1 MGGELR
7 IFGSYLQP
15 GPSKHEANFKKRT
28 MDISIVIDKSTF
40 QSLSFDE
47 LFRLSCYYKH
57 IITPVLTMEILG
69 DLKKEAQEGKATPE
83 DRVKDFAKK
92 LFPIETVVNLHYKVL
107 LKGDLLGNPISF
119 DGRPHVGIKK
129 AVASESGM
137 RGYLIEETEE
147 EKSIYKWKDGNFT
160 EADHELSALWRMTTT
175 EKDLLERLK
184 KSLNPDSTIKFA
196 DFQELNKFVTESITS
211 PTTQE
216 FLLISL
222 FQNYDIDAMT
232 SVQIFGRWN
241 QDGKPL
247 IKDFAPFAFH
257 CLKVDTLFLFGLTS
271 GLIGTRPTNRV
282 DLEYLYYLPFGNIF
296 TSNDKVHKKLVPLLL
311 QDYQKF
317 IVGSELKED
326 LKNIVAFLN
335 TLEIEERRKF
345 KNVPPIIDSSI
356 TFQLW
361 KEYFNYPEKSNWNR
375 DISDREKEMMKEKM
389 KEFERALDGESINL
403 ESAEDAEFV
412 IKKSLLSKTDPCFCG
427 SGKKVYD
434 CCIPEKQFNS
444 LALRE
449 HIKSEIKASYSKA
462 DHVRFFCP
470 DNNELPAIVFAYKIG
485 NIDSKGHIGLVQS
498 FKNEQLKLIG
508 TLKEIM
514 LTISFVEIETG
525 EIIKLEPL
533 PCNPRQMEIFL
544 KNRYN
549 RISILWGLVHPEN
562 GKDLIIPTPDDGSP
576 PSQIIINGFELT

>member
-1 MGGELR
+1 
-7 IFGSYLQP
+7 
-15 GPSKHEANFKKRT
+15 

-69 DLKKEAQEGKATPE
+69 DLKKEAQEGKAPPE

-92 LFPIETVVNLHYKVL
+92 LFPMETVVNLHYKVL

-147 EKSIYKWKDGNFT
+147 EKSIYKWKDGNFS

-175 EKDLLERLK
+175 QEDLLERLK
-184 KSLNPDSTIKFA
+184 KSLNPDAAIKFV
-196 DFQELNKFVTESITS
+196 DFHELNKFVSESITS
-211 PTTQE
+211 PATQQ

-222 FQNYDIDAMT
+222 LQNYDIDAMS

-241 QDGKPL
+241 QEGKPL

-296 TSNDKVHKKLVPLLL
+296 TSNDKVHKNLVPLLL
-311 QDYQKF
+311 QADQRF
-317 IVGSELKED
+317 ITGPELKED
-326 LKNIVAFLN
+326 LKNIVAYLN

-361 KEYFNYPEKSNWNR
+361 KEFFNYPQKSNWNR
-375 DISDREKEMMKEKM
+375 DISEAEKEKMKEKM

-403 ESAEDAEFV
+403 ESGEDAEFV
-412 IKKSLLSKTDPCFCG
+412 IKKSWLSKTDPCFCG
-427 SGKKVYD
+427 SGKKVID
-434 CCIPEKQFNS
+434 CCIPEPKFNELGLQELRKQ
-444 LALRE
+444 
-449 HIKSEIKASYSKA
+449 IKNEIKASYSKA
-462 DHVRFFCP
+462 DHVRFLHP
-470 DNNELPAIVFAYKIG
+470 VGNALPAIVFAYLK
-485 NIDSKGHIGLVQS
+485 NNLDSKGHIGLIRS
-498 FKNEQLKLIG
+498 FKNEDLKLIG
-508 TLKEIM
+508 SLKENMIT
-514 LTISFVEIETG
+514 LSFVEIETG
-525 EIIKLEPL
+525 EIIELNPL
-533 PCNPRQMEIFL
+533 PCNPRQLENFL
-544 KNRYN
+544 KNKYN

-562 GKDLIIPTPDDGSP
+562 GKDLIIPIPDDGSP
-576 PSQIIINGFELT
+576 PSQIIIKGFELT

>member
-1 MGGELR
+1 
-7 IFGSYLQP
+7 
-15 GPSKHEANFKKRT
+15 

-47 LFRLSCYYKH
+47 LYRLSCYYKH

-69 DLKKEAQEGKATPE
+69 DLKKEAQEGKAPPK

-92 LFPIETVVNLHYKVL
+92 LFPMETVVNLHYKVL

-175 EKDLLERLK
+175 EEGLLERLK

-196 DFQELNKFVTESITS
+196 DFQELNKFVIEIITS
-211 PTTQE
+211 PATQE

-241 QDGKPL
+241 QEGKPL

-296 TSNDKVHKKLVPLLL
+296 TSNDKVHKNLVPLLL

-317 IVGSELKED
+317 IVGPELKED

-375 DISDREKEMMKEKM
+375 EISEREKEMMKEKM

-403 ESAEDAEFV
+403 ESGEDAEFV

-427 SGKKVYD
+427 SGKKVID

-449 HIKSEIKASYSKA
+449 HLKSEMRASYSKA
-462 DHVRFFCP
+462 DHIRFSFP
-470 DNNELPAIVFAYKIG
+470 NGKELPAIVFAYKIG
-485 NIDSKGHIGLVQS
+485 NIDSKGHIGLIQS
-498 FKNEQLKLIG
+498 FKNEELKLIG
-508 TLKEIM
+508 TLKENM

-533 PCNPRQMEIFL
+533 PCNPRQIEIFL
-544 KNRYN
+544 KNKYD

-562 GKDLIIPTPDDGSP
+562 GKDLIIVTPDDETP
-576 PSQIIINGFELT
+576 PSQIIVKGFELT

>member
-1 MGGELR
+1 
-7 IFGSYLQP
+7 
-15 GPSKHEANFKKRT
+15 
-28 MDISIVIDKSTF
+28 
-40 QSLSFDE
+40 
-47 LFRLSCYYKH
+47 
-57 IITPVLTMEILG
+57 MEILG
-69 DLKKEAQEGKATPE
+69 DLKKEAQEGKTPPE

-92 LFPIETVVNLHYKVL
+92 LFPMETVVNLHYKVL

-160 EADHELSALWRMTTT
+160 EADLELSALWRITTT
-175 EKDLLERLK
+175 QEDLLETLK
-184 KSLNPDSTIKFA
+184 KSLNPDATIRFA
-196 DFQELNKFVTESITS
+196 NFQELNKFVTECITS
-211 PTTQE
+211 PATQQ

-241 QDGKPL
+241 QEGKPL

-296 TSNDKVHKKLVPLLL
+296 TSNDKVHKNLVPLLL

-317 IVGSELKED
+317 IVGTELKED
-326 LKNIVAFLN
+326 LKDIVAFLN

-345 KNVPPIIDSSI
+345 KNVPPIIDCSI

-361 KEYFNYPEKSNWNR
+361 KEFFNYPIKSNWNR
-375 DISDREKEMMKEKM
+375 NISEKEKEMMKEKM

-403 ESAEDAEFV
+403 ESGEDTEFV
-412 IKKSLLSKTDPCFCG
+412 IKKSWLSKTDPCFCG
-427 SGKKVYD
+427 SGKKVID
-434 CCIPEKQFNS
+434 CCIPEEKFNS

-462 DHVRFFCP
+462 DHVRFSSP
-470 DNNELPAIVFAYKIG
+470 VGEELPAIVFAYKK
-485 NIDSKGHIGLVQS
+485 NNLDSKGHIGLIRS
-498 FKNEQLKLIG
+498 YKNEDLKLVG
-508 TLKEIM
+508 TLKENM
-514 LTISFVEIETG
+514 LTLSFVEIETK
-525 EIIKLEPL
+525 EIINLNPL
-533 PCNPRQMEIFL
+533 PCNPRQVENFL
-544 KNRYN
+544 KNKYN

-562 GKDLIIPTPDDGSP
+562 GKDLIIPIPDDGSP
-576 PSQIIINGFELT
+576 PSQIIIKGFELV

>member
-1 MGGELR
+1 
-7 IFGSYLQP
+7 
-15 GPSKHEANFKKRT
+15 
-28 MDISIVIDKSTF
+28 MDITIVIDKSTF

-69 DLKKEAQEGKATPE
+69 DLKKEAREGKALPE

-107 LKGDLLGNPISF
+107 LKDELLGNPISF

-147 EKSIYKWKDGNFT
+147 EKSIYKWKDGNFS

-175 EKDLLERLK
+175 QEDLLERLK
-184 KSLNPDSTIKFA
+184 NSLKPDAAIKFA
-196 DFQELNKFVTESITS
+196 DFHELNKFVSERIISPAIQES
-211 PTTQE
+211 
-216 FLLISL
+216 LLISL
-222 FQNYDIDAMT
+222 LQNYDIDAVS

-241 QDGKPL
+241 QEDKPL

-257 CLKVDTLFLFGLTS
+257 CLKIDTLFLFGLIS

-282 DLEYLYYLPFGNIF
+282 DLEYLYYLPFGKIF
-296 TSNDKVHKKLVPLLL
+296 TSNDKVHKNLAPLLL
-311 QDYQKF
+311 QDYQRF
-317 IVGSELKED
+317 IIGSELKED

-361 KEYFNYPEKSNWNR
+361 KEFFNYPEMSNWNR
-375 DISDREKEMMKEKM
+375 DISEKEKEMLKEKM

-403 ESAEDAEFV
+403 ESGEDAEFI
-412 IKKSLLSKTDPCFCG
+412 IKQSWLSKSDPCFCG
-427 SGKKVYD
+427 SGKKVID
-434 CCIPEKQFNS
+434 CCILETEFDQIVKQQ
-444 LALRE
+444 LKKQ
-449 HIKSEIKASYSKA
+449 IKNEIKASYSKA
-462 DHVRFFCP
+462 DHVRFSFP
-470 DNNELPAIVFAYKIG
+470 VGKELPAIVFAYKIR
-485 NIDSKGHIGLVQS
+485 NFDSKGHIGLIQN
-498 FKNEQLKLIG
+498 FKNEELKLIG
-508 TLKEIM
+508 TLKENM
-514 LTISFVEIETG
+514 LTLSFVEIETG
-525 EIIKLEPL
+525 EIIELSPL
-533 PCNPRQMEIFL
+533 PCNIRQLASFL
-544 KNRYN
+544 KNKHH
-549 RISILWGLVHPEN
+549 RISILCGLMHPES
-562 GKDLIIPTPDDGSP
+562 GKLIIPIPDDGSP
-576 PSQIIINGFELT
+576 PSQIIIKGFELK

>member
-1 MGGELR
+1 
-7 IFGSYLQP
+7 
-15 GPSKHEANFKKRT
+15 
-28 MDISIVIDKSTF
+28 
-40 QSLSFDE
+40 
-47 LFRLSCYYKH
+47 
-57 IITPVLTMEILG
+57 MEILG
-69 DLKKEAQEGKATPE
+69 DLKKEAQEGKAPPK

-92 LFPIETVVNLHYKVL
+92 LFPMETVVNLHYKVL

-175 EKDLLERLK
+175 EEGLLERLK

-196 DFQELNKFVTESITS
+196 DFQELNKFVIEIITS
-211 PTTQE
+211 PATQE

-241 QDGKPL
+241 QEGKPL

-296 TSNDKVHKKLVPLLL
+296 TSNDKVHKNLVPLLL

-317 IVGSELKED
+317 IVGPELKED

-375 DISDREKEMMKEKM
+375 EISDREKEMMKEKM

-403 ESAEDAEFV
+403 ESGEDAEFV
-412 IKKSLLSKTDPCFCG
+412 IKKFLLSKTDPCFCG
-427 SGKKVYD
+427 SGKKVID

-449 HIKSEIKASYSKA
+449 HLKSEMRASYSKA
-462 DHVRFFCP
+462 DHIRFSFP
-470 DNNELPAIVFAYKIG
+470 NGKELPAIVFAYKIG
-485 NIDSKGHIGLVQS
+485 NIDSKGHIGLIQS
-498 FKNEQLKLIG
+498 FKNEELKLIG
-508 TLKEIM
+508 TLKENM

-533 PCNPRQMEIFL
+533 PCNPRQIEIFL
-544 KNRYN
+544 KNKYD

-562 GKDLIIPTPDDGSP
+562 GKDLIIVTPDDETP
-576 PSQIIINGFELT
+576 PSQIIVKGFELT

>member
-1 MGGELR
+1 
-7 IFGSYLQP
+7 
-15 GPSKHEANFKKRT
+15 

-69 DLKKEAQEGKATPE
+69 DLKKEAQEGKAPPE
-83 DRVKDFAKK
+83 ERVKDFAKK
-92 LFPIETVVNLHYKVL
+92 LFPMETVVNLHYKVL

-119 DGRPHVGIKK
+119 DGRPHVGINK

-147 EKSIYKWKDGNFT
+147 EKSIYKWKDGNFS

-175 EKDLLERLK
+175 QEDLLERLK
-184 KSLNPDSTIKFA
+184 KSLNPDAAIKFV
-196 DFQELNKFVTESITS
+196 DFHELNKFVSESITS
-211 PTTQE
+211 PATQE

-222 FQNYDIDAMT
+222 LQNYDIDAMS

-241 QDGKPL
+241 QEGKPL

-257 CLKVDTLFLFGLTS
+257 CLRVDTLFLFGLTS

-296 TSNDKVHKKLVPLLL
+296 TSNDKVHKNLVPLLL
-311 QDYQKF
+311 QDYQRF
-317 IVGSELKED
+317 ITGSELKED
-326 LKNIVAFLN
+326 LKNIVAYLN

-345 KNVPPIIDSSI
+345 KNVPPIIDTSI

-361 KEYFNYPEKSNWNR
+361 KKFFNYPQKSNWNR
-375 DISDREKEMMKEKM
+375 EISEAEKEKMKEKM

-403 ESAEDAEFV
+403 ESGEDAEFV
-412 IKKSLLSKTDPCFCG
+412 IKKSWLSKTDPCFCG
-427 SGKKVYD
+427 SGKKVID
-434 CCIPEKQFNS
+434 CCIPETEFNEIGMQELKKQ
-444 LALRE
+444 
-449 HIKSEIKASYSKA
+449 IKNEIKVSYSKA
-462 DHVRFFCP
+462 DHVRFSFP
-470 DNNELPAIVFAYKIG
+470 VGKELPAIAFAYKIK
-485 NIDSKGHIGLVQS
+485 NLDSKGHIGLIRS
-498 FKNEQLKLIG
+498 FKNEELKLIG
-508 TLKEIM
+508 SLKENM
-514 LTISFVEIETG
+514 LTLSFVIIETG
-525 EIIKLEPL
+525 EIIELNPL
-533 PCNPRQMEIFL
+533 PCNPRQLEIFL
-544 KNRYN
+544 KNKPN

-562 GKDLIIPTPDDGSP
+562 GKDLIIPIPDDGSP
-576 PSQIIINGFELT
+576 PSQIIIKGFELK

>member
-1 MGGELR
+1 
-7 IFGSYLQP
+7 
-15 GPSKHEANFKKRT
+15 
-28 MDISIVIDKSTF
+28 
-40 QSLSFDE
+40 
-47 LFRLSCYYKH
+47 
-57 IITPVLTMEILG
+57 MEILG
-69 DLKKEAQEGKATPE
+69 DLKKEAQEGKAPPK

-92 LFPIETVVNLHYKVL
+92 LFPMETVVNLHYKVL

-175 EKDLLERLK
+175 EEGLLERLK

-196 DFQELNKFVTESITS
+196 DFQELNKFVIEIITS
-211 PTTQE
+211 PATQE

-241 QDGKPL
+241 QEGKPL

-296 TSNDKVHKKLVPLLL
+296 TSNDKVHKNLVPLLL

-317 IVGSELKED
+317 IVGPELKED

-375 DISDREKEMMKEKM
+375 EISEREKEMMKEKM

-403 ESAEDAEFV
+403 ESGEDAEFV

-427 SGKKVYD
+427 SGKKVID

-449 HIKSEIKASYSKA
+449 HLKSEMRASYSKA
-462 DHVRFFCP
+462 DHIRFSFP
-470 DNNELPAIVFAYKIG
+470 NGKELPAIVFAYKIG
-485 NIDSKGHIGLVQS
+485 NIDSKGHIGLIQS
-498 FKNEQLKLIG
+498 FKNEELKLIG
-508 TLKEIM
+508 TLKENM

-533 PCNPRQMEIFL
+533 PCNPRQIEIFL
-544 KNRYN
+544 KNKYD

-562 GKDLIIPTPDDGSP
+562 GKDLIIVTPDDETP
-576 PSQIIINGFELT
+576 PSQIIVKGFELT

>member
-1 MGGELR
+1 
-7 IFGSYLQP
+7 
-15 GPSKHEANFKKRT
+15 
-28 MDISIVIDKSTF
+28 MDISIIIDKSTF

-47 LFRLSCYYKH
+47 LFSLSCYYKH

-69 DLKKEAQEGKATPE
+69 DLKKEAQEGKAPPE

-92 LFPIETVVNLHYKVL
+92 LFPMETVVSLHYKIL
-107 LKGDLLGNPISF
+107 LKGELLGNPISF

-175 EKDLLERLK
+175 QEDLLERLK
-184 KSLNPDSTIKFA
+184 ESLNPDATLKFA
-196 DFQELNKFVTESITS
+196 DFQELNKFVSESITS
-211 PTTQE
+211 PAIQQ

-241 QDGKPL
+241 QEGKPL
-247 IKDFAPFAFH
+247 IKDFAPFTFH
-257 CLKVDTLFLFGLTS
+257 CLKVDALFLFGLIS

-296 TSNDKVHKKLVPLLL
+296 TSNDRVHKNLVPLLL
-311 QDYQKF
+311 KDYQKF

-326 LKNIVAFLN
+326 LKKIVSFLN

-361 KEYFNYPEKSNWNR
+361 KEFFNYPEKRNWNR
-375 DISDREKEMMKEKM
+375 VISAREMEMTKEKM

-403 ESAEDAEFV
+403 ESGEDADFV
-412 IKKSLLSKTDPCFCG
+412 IKKSWLSRTDPCFCG
-427 SGKKVYD
+427 SGKKVFD
-434 CCIPEKQFNS
+434 CCIPEEEFNS
-444 LALRE
+444 QALRQ
-449 HIKSEIKASYSKA
+449 HIKSVIKASYCKA
-462 DHVRFFCP
+462 DHVRFFP
-470 DNNELPAIVFAYKIG
+470 PVDNELPTIVFAYLI
-485 NIDSKGHIGLVQS
+485 NNLDPKGHIVLIRS
-498 FKNEQLKLIG
+498 YKNEDLKLIG
-508 TLKEIM
+508 TLKENM
-514 LTISFVEIETG
+514 LTLSFVEIETE
-525 EIIKLEPL
+525 EIINLMPL
-533 PCNPRQMEIFL
+533 PCNPRQIENFL
-544 KNRYN
+544 KNKYN

-562 GKDLIIPTPDDGSP
+562 GKDLIIPIPDDEGP
-576 PSQIIINGFELT
+576 PSQIIIKGFELI

>member
-1 MGGELR
+1 
-7 IFGSYLQP
+7 
-15 GPSKHEANFKKRT
+15 

-69 DLKKEAQEGKATPE
+69 DLKKEAQEGKTPPE

-92 LFPIETVVNLHYKVL
+92 LFPMETVVNLHYKVL
-107 LKGDLLGNPISF
+107 LKGDLFGNPISF

-147 EKSIYKWKDGNFT
+147 EKSIYKWKEGNFT

-175 EKDLLERLK
+175 QEDLLERLK
-184 KSLNPDSTIKFA
+184 KSLNPDGAIKFA
-196 DFQELNKFVTESITS
+196 DFQELNKFVIESITS
-211 PTTQE
+211 PATQQ

-222 FQNYDIDAMT
+222 LQNYDIDAMS

-241 QDGKPL
+241 QEGKPL

-296 TSNDKVHKKLVPLLL
+296 TSNDKVHKNLVPLLL
-311 QDYQKF
+311 QDYQRF
-317 IVGSELKED
+317 ITGPELKED
-326 LKNIVAFLN
+326 LKNIVAHLN

-361 KEYFNYPEKSNWNR
+361 KEFFNYPEKSNWNR
-375 DISDREKEMMKEKM
+375 DISEREMEMMKVKV
-389 KEFERALDGESINL
+389 KEFSRALDGENINL
-403 ESAEDAEFV
+403 ESGDDAEFV
-412 IKKSLLSKTDPCFCG
+412 IKRSWLSKTDPCFCG
-427 SGKKVYD
+427 SGKKVID
-434 CCIPEKQFNS
+434 CCIPEKEFNS

-449 HIKSEIKASYSKA
+449 HIKSEIKTSYSKA
-462 DHVRFFCP
+462 DHVRFICP
-470 DNNELPAIVFAYKIG
+470 DSNELPAIVFAYRK
-485 NIDSKGHIGLVQS
+485 NNLDSKGHIGLIHS
-498 FKNEQLKLIG
+498 YKNEDLKLIG
-508 TLKEIM
+508 TLKENM
-514 LTISFVEIETG
+514 LTLSFVEIETQ
-525 EIIKLEPL
+525 EIIKLNPL
-533 PCNPRQMEIFL
+533 PCNPGQVENFL
-544 KNRYN
+544 KNKYD
-549 RISILWGLVHPEN
+549 RISILWGLVHPVN

-576 PSQIIINGFELT
+576 PLQIIIKGFELT

>member
-1 MGGELR
+1 
-7 IFGSYLQP
+7 
-15 GPSKHEANFKKRT
+15 
-28 MDISIVIDKSTF
+28 
-40 QSLSFDE
+40 
-47 LFRLSCYYKH
+47 
-57 IITPVLTMEILG
+57 MEILG
-69 DLKKEAQEGKATPE
+69 DLKKEAREGKAPPE
-83 DRVKDFAKK
+83 DRVRDFAKK
-92 LFPIETVVNLHYKVL
+92 LFPMETVVNLHYKIL
-107 LKGDLLGNPISF
+107 LQGDLLGNPISF

-137 RGYLIEETEE
+137 RGYLVEETEE

-175 EKDLLERLK
+175 QEELLERLK
-184 KSLNPDSTIKFA
+184 KSLNPDAAIKFA
-196 DFQELNKFVTESITS
+196 DFQKLNKFVTERITS
-211 PTTQE
+211 PAIQE

-241 QDGKPL
+241 QEGKPL

-296 TSNDKVHKKLVPLLL
+296 TSNDKVHKNLVPLLL

-317 IVGSELKED
+317 IVGPELKED

-361 KEYFNYPEKSNWNR
+361 KEFFNYPEKSNWNR
-375 DISDREKEMMKEKM
+375 DISEREKEMMKQKM
-389 KEFERALDGESINL
+389 KEFERALDGESISL
-403 ESAEDAEFV
+403 ESSEEAEFV
-412 IKKSLLSKTDPCFCG
+412 IKQSKLSKTDPCFCG
-427 SGKKVYD
+427 SGKKVID
-434 CCIPEKQFNS
+434 CCIPEAEFNS

-449 HIKSEIKASYSKA
+449 HIKSQIKASYSKA
-462 DHVRFFCP
+462 DHVHFSSP
-470 DNNELPAIVFAYKIG
+470 VGEELPAIVFAYKK
-485 NIDSKGHIGLVQS
+485 NNLDSKGHIGLIRS
-498 FKNEQLKLIG
+498 YKNEDLKLVG
-508 TLKEIM
+508 TLKENM
-514 LTISFVEIETG
+514 LTLSFVEIKTE
-525 EIIKLEPL
+525 EIINLNPL
-533 PCNPRQMEIFL
+533 PCNPRQVENFL
-544 KNRYN
+544 KNKYN

-562 GKDLIIPTPDDGSP
+562 GKDLIIPIPDDGSP
-576 PSQIIINGFELT
+576 PSQIIIKGFELV

>member
-1 MGGELR
+1 
-7 IFGSYLQP
+7 
-15 GPSKHEANFKKRT
+15 

-69 DLKKEAQEGKATPE
+69 DLKKEAQEGKAPPE

-92 LFPIETVVNLHYKVL
+92 LFPMETVVNLHYKVL

-160 EADHELSALWRMTTT
+160 EADYELSALWRMTTT
-175 EKDLLERLK
+175 QEDLLERLK
-184 KSLNPDSTIKFA
+184 KSLNPDATLKFA
-196 DFQELNKFVTESITS
+196 DFQELNKFVSESITS
-211 PTTQE
+211 PATQQ

-241 QDGKPL
+241 QEGKPL

-296 TSNDKVHKKLVPLLL
+296 TSNDKVHKNLVPLLL

-317 IVGSELKED
+317 IVGPELKED

-361 KEYFNYPEKSNWNR
+361 KEFFNYPEKSNWNR
-375 DISDREKEMMKEKM
+375 EISDREKEMMKEKM

-403 ESAEDAEFV
+403 ESGEDAEFV
-412 IKKSLLSKTDPCFCG
+412 IKKSWLSKTDPCFCG
-427 SGKKVYD
+427 SGKKVID
-434 CCIPEKQFNS
+434 CCIPEEEFNS
-444 LALRE
+444 QALRQ
-449 HIKSEIKASYSKA
+449 HIKSEIKASYCKA
-462 DHVRFFCP
+462 DHVRFFP
-470 DNNELPAIVFAYKIG
+470 PVGKELPAIVFAYLK
-485 NIDSKGHIGLVQS
+485 NNLDSKGHIGLIRS
-498 FKNEQLKLIG
+498 YKNEDLKLIG
-508 TLKEIM
+508 TLKENM
-514 LTISFVEIETG
+514 LTLSFVEIETE
-525 EIIKLEPL
+525 EIINLKPL
-533 PCNPRQMEIFL
+533 PCNPRQIENFL
-544 KNRYN
+544 KNKYN

-562 GKDLIIPTPDDGSP
+562 GKDLIIPIPDDGGP
-576 PSQIIINGFELT
+576 PSQIIIKGFELV

>member
-1 MGGELR
+1 
-7 IFGSYLQP
+7 
-15 GPSKHEANFKKRT
+15 

-47 LFRLSCYYKH
+47 LYRLSCYYKH

-69 DLKKEAQEGKATPE
+69 DLKKEAQEGKAPPE

-92 LFPIETVVNLHYKVL
+92 LFPMETVVNLHYKIL

-137 RGYLIEETEE
+137 QGYLIEETEE

-175 EKDLLERLK
+175 QEDLLERLK
-184 KSLNPDSTIKFA
+184 TSLNPDAKVKFA
-196 DFQELNKFVTESITS
+196 DFQELNKFVTEIITS
-211 PTTQE
+211 PATQQ

-232 SVQIFGRWN
+232 GVQIFGRWN
-241 QDGKPL
+241 QEGKPL

-257 CLKVDTLFLFGLTS
+257 CLMIDTLFLFGLTS

-296 TSNDKVHKKLVPLLL
+296 TSNDKVHKNLVPLLL
-311 QDYQKF
+311 RDYQKF
-317 IVGSELKED
+317 IVGPELKED

-361 KEYFNYPEKSNWNR
+361 KEFFNYPEKSNWNR
-375 DISDREKEMMKEKM
+375 DISNREKEMMKEKM

-403 ESAEDAEFV
+403 ESGEDAEFV
-412 IKKSLLSKTDPCFCG
+412 IKKSWLSKTDPCFCG
-427 SGKKVYD
+427 SGKKVVD
-434 CCIPEKQFNS
+434 CCIPNDRFNEIAIKELRKQ
-444 LALRE
+444 
-449 HIKSEIKASYSKA
+449 IKSEIIASYCKA
-462 DHVRFFCP
+462 DHVRFSSP
-470 DNNELPAIVFAYKIG
+470 NDKELPAIIFAYRIK
-485 NIDSKGHIGLVQS
+485 NLDSKGHHGLIRS
-498 FKNEQLKLIG
+498 YKNEELKLIG
-508 TLKEIM
+508 SLKENMIT
-514 LTISFVEIETG
+514 LSFVEVETE
-525 EIIKLEPL
+525 EIITLKPL
-533 PCNPRQMEIFL
+533 PCNPRQLESFL
-544 KNRYN
+544 KNKYN
-549 RISILWGLVHPEN
+549 RISILLGLVHPKNE
-562 GKDLIIPTPDDGSP
+562 KDIIIPIADDGAP
-576 PSQIIINGFELT
+576 PSQIIIKGIELK

>member
-1 MGGELR
+1 
-7 IFGSYLQP
+7 
-15 GPSKHEANFKKRT
+15 

-40 QSLSFDE
+40 QSLNYDE

-69 DLKKEAQEGKATPE
+69 DLKKEAQEGKAPPE

-92 LFPIETVVNLHYKVL
+92 LFPMETVVNLHYKVL
-107 LKGDLLGNPISF
+107 LKGDLLGSPISF
-119 DGRPHVGIKK
+119 DGRPHVRIKK

-175 EKDLLERLK
+175 QEGLLERLK
-184 KSLNPDSTIKFA
+184 KSLTPDAALMFA
-196 DFQELNKFVTESITS
+196 DFQKLNQFVTERITS
-211 PTTQE
+211 PATQE

-222 FQNYDIDAMT
+222 FQNYDIDALT

-241 QDGKPL
+241 QEGKPL

-296 TSNDKVHKKLVPLLL
+296 TSNDKVHKNLVPLLL

-335 TLEIEERRKF
+335 TLEIEQRRKF
-345 KNVPPIIDSSI
+345 KNVPPIINSSI

-361 KEYFNYPEKSNWNR
+361 KEVFDYPEKSNWNI
-375 DISDREKEMMKEKM
+375 DISDREKEMMKQKI
-389 KEFERALDGESINL
+389 KEFERALDGEGISL
-403 ESAEDAEFV
+403 ESGEDAEFI
-412 IKKSLLSKTDPCFCG
+412 IKHSKLSKTDPCFCG
-427 SGKKVYD
+427 SGKKVID
-434 CCIPEKQFNS
+434 CCILEAEFNS
-444 LALRE
+444 IALRE
-449 HIKSEIKASYSKA
+449 HIKSEIKDSYCKA
-462 DHVRFFCP
+462 DHVRFFP
-470 DNNELPAIVFAYKIG
+470 SNGKELPAIVFAYVK
-485 NIDSKGHIGLVQS
+485 NNLDSKGHIGLIRS
-498 FKNEQLKLIG
+498 YENEALKLIG
-508 TLKEIM
+508 SLKEDM
-514 LTISFVEIETG
+514 LTLSFVEIET
-525 EIIKLEPL
+525 EEVIKLKPL
-533 PCNPRQMEIFL
+533 PCNPRHVEYFL
-544 KNRYN
+544 KNKYN
-549 RISILWGLVHPEN
+549 RIRILWGLVHPEN
-562 GKDLIIPTPDDGSP
+562 GKDLIIPAPDDGGP
-576 PSQIIINGFELT
+576 PSQIIIKGFEFV

>member
-1 MGGELR
+1 
-7 IFGSYLQP
+7 
-15 GPSKHEANFKKRT
+15 

-69 DLKKEAQEGKATPE
+69 DLKKQAQEGKTPPE

-92 LFPIETVVNLHYKVL
+92 LFPMETVVNLHYKVL

-175 EKDLLERLK
+175 QEDLLERLK
-184 KSLNPDSTIKFA
+184 KSLNPDATIKFA
-196 DFQELNKFVTESITS
+196 DFQELNKFVTEIITS
-211 PTTQE
+211 PPTQE

-232 SVQIFGRWN
+232 SGQIFGRWN
-241 QDGKPL
+241 QEGKPL

-257 CLKVDTLFLFGLTS
+257 CIKVDTLFLFGLTT

-296 TSNDKVHKKLVPLLL
+296 TSNDKVHKNLVPLLL

-317 IVGSELKED
+317 ILGPELKED
-326 LKNIVAFLN
+326 LKNIVSFLS
-335 TLEIEERRKF
+335 TLDIEERRKF
-345 KNVPPIIDSSI
+345 KNIPPIIESSI

-361 KEYFNYPEKSNWNR
+361 KEFFNYPERRNWNR
-375 DISDREKEMMKEKM
+375 DISEKEKEMMKQKM

-403 ESAEDAEFV
+403 ESSEDAEFV
-412 IKKSLLSKTDPCFCG
+412 IKKSWLSKSDPCFCD
-427 SGKKVYD
+427 SGKKVID
-434 CCIPEKQFNS
+434 CCIPEDKFNS

-449 HIKSEIKASYSKA
+449 LIKSEIKVSYSKA
-462 DHVRFFCP
+462 DHIRFSLP
-470 DNNELPAIVFAYKIG
+470 IGKELPAIVFAYKIG
-485 NIDSKGHIGLVQS
+485 NIDSKGHIGLIQS
-498 FKNEQLKLIG
+498 FKNEELKLIG
-508 TLKEIM
+508 TLKENM

-544 KNRYN
+544 KNKYD

-576 PSQIIINGFELT
+576 PNQIIVNGFELT

>member
-1 MGGELR
+1 
-7 IFGSYLQP
+7 
-15 GPSKHEANFKKRT
+15 

-47 LFRLSCYYKH
+47 LLRLSCYYKH

-69 DLKKEAQEGKATPE
+69 DLKKEAQEGKTPPE

-92 LFPIETVVNLHYKVL
+92 LFPMETVVNLHYKVL
-107 LKGDLLGNPISF
+107 LKGDLLGDPISF

-147 EKSIYKWKDGNFT
+147 EKSIYKWKDGNFS

-175 EKDLLERLK
+175 QEDLLERLK
-184 KSLNPDSTIKFA
+184 KSLKPDAAIKFA
-196 DFQELNKFVTESITS
+196 NFHDLNKFVSESITS
-211 PTTQE
+211 PATQE

-222 FQNYDIDAMT
+222 LQNYDIDAMS

-241 QDGKPL
+241 QEGKPL

-296 TSNDKVHKKLVPLLL
+296 TSNDKVHKNLVPLLL
-311 QDYQKF
+311 QDYQRF
-317 IVGSELKED
+317 ITGPELKED
-326 LKNIVAFLN
+326 LKNIVAYLS

-345 KNVPPIIDSSI
+345 KNVPPIIDSSF

-361 KEYFNYPEKSNWNR
+361 KEFFNYPQKSNWNR
-375 DISDREKEMMKEKM
+375 DISKVEKEKMKEKM

-403 ESAEDAEFV
+403 ESGEDAEFI
-412 IKKSLLSKTDPCFCG
+412 IKKSWLSKTDPCFCG
-427 SGKKVYD
+427 SGKKVID
-434 CCIPEKQFNS
+434 CCIPETEFNEIGLQELRKQ
-444 LALRE
+444 
-449 HIKSEIKASYSKA
+449 IKIEIKASYSKA
-462 DHVRFFCP
+462 DHVRFSFP
-470 DNNELPAIVFAYKIG
+470 VGKELPTIVFAYKIKKL
-485 NIDSKGHIGLVQS
+485 DSKGHIGLIQS
-498 FKNEQLKLIG
+498 FKNEALKLIG
-508 TLKEIM
+508 TLKENM
-514 LTISFVEIETG
+514 LTLSFVEIETG
-525 EIIKLEPL
+525 EIIELSPL
-533 PCNPRQMEIFL
+533 PCNPRQLDFFL
-544 KNRYN
+544 KNKHN
-549 RISILWGLVHPEN
+549 RIRILWGLVHPEN
-562 GKDLIIPTPDDGSP
+562 GKDLIIPIPDDGSP
-576 PSQIIINGFELT
+576 PSQIIIKGFELK

>member
-1 MGGELR
+1 
-7 IFGSYLQP
+7 
-15 GPSKHEANFKKRT
+15 

-47 LFRLSCYYKH
+47 LYRLSCYYKH

-69 DLKKEAQEGKATPE
+69 DLKKEAQEGKAPPK

-92 LFPIETVVNLHYKVL
+92 LFPMETVVNLHYKVL

-175 EKDLLERLK
+175 EEGLLERLK

-196 DFQELNKFVTESITS
+196 DFQELNKFVIEIITS
-211 PTTQE
+211 PATQE

-241 QDGKPL
+241 QEGKPL

-296 TSNDKVHKKLVPLLL
+296 TSNDKVHKNLVPLLL

-317 IVGSELKED
+317 IVGPELKED

-375 DISDREKEMMKEKM
+375 EISDREKEMMKEKM

-403 ESAEDAEFV
+403 ESGEDAEFV

-427 SGKKVYD
+427 SGKKVID

-449 HIKSEIKASYSKA
+449 HLKSEMRASYSKA
-462 DHVRFFCP
+462 DHIRFSFP
-470 DNNELPAIVFAYKIG
+470 NGKELPAIVFAYKIG
-485 NIDSKGHIGLVQS
+485 NIDSKGHIGLIQS
-498 FKNEQLKLIG
+498 FKNEELKLIG
-508 TLKEIM
+508 TLKENM

-533 PCNPRQMEIFL
+533 PCNPRQIEIFL
-544 KNRYN
+544 KNKYD

-562 GKDLIIPTPDDGSP
+562 GKDLIIVTPDDETP
-576 PSQIIINGFELT
+576 PSQIIVKGFELT